1 VREKGGYME
10 RTIEPIHIKNF
21 TVMPKVDGEK
31 LTHSVNLD
39 PEIVDKLANMTEEES
54 LHIEFEPIKR
64 FSSMKS
70 RIKKVM
76 KGLEKNVTVRKTS
89 NGLVCWIETG
99 PKKEQRGGRKK
110 AAEKV

>member
-1 VREKGGYME
+1 ME
-10 RTIEPIHIKNF
+10 RTTEPIQIKNF
-21 TVMPKVDGEK
+21 AVISKIEGEK

-39 PEIVDKLANMTEEES
+39 PQIIDKLTNMTEEES
-54 LHIEFEPIKR
+54 LYIEFEPIQR

-76 KGLEKNVTVRKTS
+76 KGVEKNITVRKTPD
-89 NGLVCWIETG
+89 GLVCWIETG

-110 AAEKV
+110 AVEKV

>member
-1 VREKGGYME
+1 ME
-10 RTIEPIHIKNF
+10 RTIEPIQIKNF
-21 TVMPKVDGEK
+21 TVIPKIDGEK

-39 PEIVDKLANMTEEES
+39 PKIIDKLINLIEKES

-76 KGLEKNVTVRKTS
+76 KGIEKNITVRKTPD
-89 NGLVCWIETG
+89 GLVCWIETG
-99 PKKEQRGGRKK
+99 PKKERKGGRKK
-110 AAEKV
+110 AVEKA

>member
-1 VREKGGYME
+1 ME
-10 RTIEPIHIKNF
+10 RTIEPIQIKKF
-21 TVMPKVDGEK
+21 MVISKTDGEK

-39 PEIVDKLANMTEEES
+39 PQIIDKLTNLTEEES

-76 KGLEKNVTVRKTS
+76 KGVEKNITVRKTAD
-89 NGLVCWIETG
+89 GLVCWIDAG

-110 AAEKV
+110 AVEKS

>member
-1 VREKGGYME
+1 ME
-10 RTIEPIHIKNF
+10 RTIEPIQIKNF
-21 TVMPKVDGEK
+21 TVMPKMYGEK
-31 LTHSVNLD
+31 LTHSVYLD
-39 PEIVDKLANMTEEES
+39 PQIIDKLTNLTEEES

-76 KGLEKNVTVRKTS
+76 KEVEKNIAVRKTS

-99 PKKEQRGGRKK
+99 SKKEQRG
-110 AAEKV
+110 

>member
-1 VREKGGYME
+1 ME
-10 RTIEPIHIKNF
+10 RTIEPIQIKNF
-21 TVMPKVDGEK
+21 AVIPKTEGEK

-39 PEIVDKLANMTEEES
+39 PQIIDKLTNMTEEES
-54 LHIEFEPIKR
+54 LHIEFEPMKR

-89 NGLVCWIETG
+89 DGLVCWIETEV
-99 PKKEQRGGRKK
+99 KKEQKGGRKK
-110 AAEKV
+110 AVEKA

>member
-1 VREKGGYME
+1 ME
-10 RTIEPIHIKNF
+10 RTTEPIQIKNF
-21 TVMPKVDGEK
+21 AVISKIEGEK

-39 PEIVDKLANMTEEES
+39 PQIIDKLTNLTEEES

-70 RIKKVM
+70 RIKKAM
-76 KGLEKNVTVRKTS
+76 KGVEKNITVRKTAD
-89 NGLVCWIETG
+89 GLVCWVDTE

-110 AAEKV
+110 AVEKA